1 MKFEAYDY
9 IGVIVPGSIL
19 VVTASLLFPE
29 WTSLLGASITLGDL
43 GLVLI
48 LAFLAGH
55 LLQAVGNLWETIVW
69 SVMGGM
75 PSSWPARV
83 KTLLLS
89 DDQLNRLD
97 ERLQADFSIDRT
109 ELADGRAMIRE
120 IMVRIKRQGDVERIE
135 RFNRNYGLMRG
146 VAAGLLVA
154 GLLVLVLESES
165 WPIAVMLG
173 VAAGVATYRMV
184 RFGIHYG
191 REMYVEYLSLPV
203 PDTQQTDQS
212 KASSGSKT

>member
-69 SVMGGM
+69 
-75 PSSWPARV
+75 
-83 KTLLLS
+83 
-89 DDQLNRLD
+89 
-97 ERLQADFSIDRT
+97 
-109 ELADGRAMIRE
+109 
-120 IMVRIKRQGDVERIE
+120 
-135 RFNRNYGLMRG
+135 
-146 VAAGLLVA
+146 
-154 GLLVLVLESES
+154 
-165 WPIAVMLG
+165 
-173 VAAGVATYRMV
+173 
-184 RFGIHYG
+184 
-191 REMYVEYLSLPV
+191 
-203 PDTQQTDQS
+203 
-212 KASSGSKT
+212 

>member
-1 MKFEAYDY
+1 MKFEVYDF
-9 IGVIVPGSIL
+9 IGVIVPGSI
-19 VVTASLLFPE
+19 VVITSSLLFPE
-29 WTSLLGASITLGDL
+29 WAPLLGSSISLGDL

-69 SVMGGM
+69 GLMGGM
-75 PSSWPARV
+75 PSAWAASS

-89 DDQLNRLD
+89 DDQLKRLD
-97 ERLQADFSIDRT
+97 DRLQADFSIDRT
-109 ELADGRAMIRE
+109 ALAEGRSTIRE

-146 VAAGLLVA
+146 VAAGLLVT
-154 GLLVLVLESES
+154 GLLVLALEIES
-165 WPIAVMLG
+165 WRIAVVLG
-173 VAAGVATYRMV
+173 LSAGVATYRMV

-203 PDTQQTDQS
+203 HNTQ
-212 KASSGSKT
+212 

>member
-1 MKFEAYDY
+1 VKFEAYDY

>member
-1 MKFEAYDY
+1 
-9 IGVIVPGSIL
+9 
-19 VVTASLLFPE
+19 
-29 WTSLLGASITLGDL
+29 
-43 GLVLI
+43 
-48 LAFLAGH
+48 
-55 LLQAVGNLWETIVW
+55 
-69 SVMGGM
+69 MGGM